1 MCLRARVTAWDAAK
15 ANKSEIVGLNIG
27 YNYIDVLPNL
37 RTCFKKKNTIQELM
51 FTFNHWSS
59 PY

>member
-1 MCLRARVTAWDAAK
+1 MITRSDDLSEEQRRQVREMNVESLAKYVFRYLRK
-15 ANKSEIVGLNIG
+15 I
-27 YNYIDVLPNL
+27 L
-37 RTCFKKKNTIQELM
+37 RTCFKKKDTIQELM

>member
-1 MCLRARVTAWDAAK
+1 MCLRVRVTAWDAAN

-37 RTCFKKKNTIQELM
+37 KDWDSYSFL
-51 FTFNHWSS
+51 
-59 PY
+59 